1 MTRNVKDKMID
12 KPLPVENWRLWK
24 LVLVPCA
31 VFAPFVALIAFIP
44 NYSLIA
50 LIVGISLSTIGAIG
64 AVLVGRGRRRAGQ
77 IAYGN
82 AFLLIMFSLG
92 ARAWFII
99 IKSVYLWAV
108 WMFVLLVIYLLAW
121 AIPVLKPKLS
131 ALLWRE
137 QYYPETKIGK
147 MVLVISAKILPIAGA
162 GGAMFGMYAT
172 RSGHDNIFMLFIGV
186 GFSLVSIAL
195 AQLSAHDFWRKDQR
209 RKQIKGELE

>member
-1 MTRNVKDKMID
+1 MID
-12 KPLPVENWRLWK
+12 EPLPVENWRLWK

-31 VFAPFVALIAFIP
+31 VFAPFAALVAFIP
-44 NYSLIA
+44 EYSLVA
-50 LIVGISLSTIGAIG
+50 LVVGVLLSAIGAVG

-82 AFLLIMFSLG
+82 AFLLMMFSLG
-92 ARAWFII
+92 ARAWFVI

-108 WMFVLLVIYLLAW
+108 WMFVLLGIYLLAW
-121 AIPVLKPKLS
+121 AIPTLKPKLS

-147 MVLVISAKILPIAGA
+147 MVLVISAKILPIASA
-162 GGAMFGMYAT
+162 GGAMFGMYAM
-172 RSGHDNIFMLFIGV
+172 RSGRENQLFLFIGF
-186 GFSLVSIAL
+186 GSSLVSIAL

-209 RKQIKGELE
+209 RKQIMGERE